1 MSDKDNATKQI
12 FNLAERMSSAI
23 DDAAESLDVF
33 VLLPLTSSRPL
44 LMSIKRNLEKK
55 TNPKSVK
62 KMLQSLNNVYRL
74 EESFRV
80 INKISTPHTSH
91 SLKTSRGSR
100 SSSISR
106 QSVCG
111 IPTTPTMLPK
121 TPEIARSIEGL
132 KSLCTDTR
140 QHLEPVH
147 KDTNFTLNV
156 KVNIDMSDWQDQ
168 IETMNREQ
176 PISHSPY
183 VIVNRNSIG
192 PDTGTG
198 KLEIGSPHINYN
210 DANTMKALKA
220 FIVAAR
226 SLDDF
231 LTALKQIDKVKA
243 SPAMKSFSLSFRQ
256 ALKKYCYRLQTPQE
270 ILDKEYQR
278 IHRLEEKIIK
288 HENEMELLKSV
299 IEKERA
305 KFDEK
310 KNEYTKAINS
320 WTDVVCEN
328 RLQLNELDSEA
339 GNWLKTQTQ
348 SIDVQQIENI
358 KSLELKR
365 DHLKQAVDSLL
376 ARNKIEATK
385 LKRRNK
391 IKEAEIQVK
400 IDAYDKSMNEKQREI
415 DDVKESI
422 RNVHEKINMYE
433 FKWIKQN
440 YEDERMREATETL
453 QKKRDQDDYYWKS
466 RENGAIALQKIYKG
480 WRYRT
485 YGEKDTD

>member
-80 INKISTPHTSH
+80 INKISTPHTPH
-91 SLKTSRGSR
+91 SLKASRGSR

-106 QSVCG
+106 QSLTG

-132 KSLCTDTR
+132 KSLCMDTV
-140 QHLEPVH
+140 QQLDPVYN
-147 KDTNFTLNV
+147 KDRNFNLNV
-156 KVNIDMSDWQDQ
+156 KVNIDMSDWHDQ
-168 IETMNREQ
+168 IETMNRRDSGEQ
-176 PISHSPY
+176 VMSHSPY

-231 LTALKQIDKVKA
+231 VTALKQIDKVKA

-256 ALKKYCYRLQTPQE
+256 ALKKYCYRLKTTQE
-270 ILDKEYQR
+270 ILDKENQR

-299 IEKERA
+299 IDKERA

-339 GNWLKTQTQ
+339 GNWP
-348 SIDVQQIENI
+348 
-358 KSLELKR
+358 KR
-365 DHLKQAVDSLL
+365 
-376 ARNKIEATK
+376 
-385 LKRRNK
+385 KRRASMFNK
-391 IKEAEIQVK
+391 
-400 IDAYDKSMNEKQREI
+400 
-415 DDVKESI
+415 
-422 RNVHEKINMYE
+422 
-433 FKWIKQN
+433 
-440 YEDERMREATETL
+440 
-453 QKKRDQDDYYWKS
+453 
-466 RENGAIALQKIYKG
+466 
-480 WRYRT
+480 
-485 YGEKDTD
+485 